1 METSLQK
8 CASIPAGHER
18 IFLRIDNVLI
28 EQQGCQLAKRL
39 SDHCFYCYFHLLPA
53 DSLHSGGVTLGED
66 FSALFRKTS
75 FNQLFPTD

>member
-8 CASIPAGHER
+8 CASIPAGQER

-28 EQQGCQLAKRL
+28 EQQGCQIATRL

-53 DSLHSGGVTLGED
+53 DSLHSGGVTPGED
-66 FSALFRKTS
+66 FPAVFRKTS
-75 FNQLFPTD
+75 FNQRVPAD